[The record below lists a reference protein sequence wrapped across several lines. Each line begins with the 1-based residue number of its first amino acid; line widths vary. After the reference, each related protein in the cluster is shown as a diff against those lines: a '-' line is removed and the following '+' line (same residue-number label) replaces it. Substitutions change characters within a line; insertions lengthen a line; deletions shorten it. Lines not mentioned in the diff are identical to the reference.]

1 MSGRR
6 AGSRGGHEVAL
17 RRFETGRGV
26 GERQVDPVDGNMSI
40 MARWARAPTAEP
52 LEPGSEVATVEHGHR
67 HPDERGALRHALHAH
82 AIKLAVADSGCL
94 GVVSARILRRRG
106 AEPARLRRGLV
117 VTSPALSFDRHAPI
131 VRLVRI
137 VLSLTLM
144 GAPVGLAACGDGG
157 QAGGS
162 GEDRPQ
168 VVVTT
173 SILGDI
179 VSEVVGAQAE
189 VEVVMP
195 LGTDPHEF
203 QTSARQVEDMTEADL
218 LVINGAGFEEGMLD
232 VIETAAESGTPVF
245 AFADHVDL
253 LPWTGQ
259 HEEDGP
265 PVDGDHGAASGEEYE
280 DAGHDPHIWTD
291 PARMITALEAF
302 GERAA
307 DLVGVDPQAV
317 ASQTA
322 DYVARLEALDAE
334 IEHTLAS
341 VPADRRT
348 LVTNHEV
355 FHYFAT
361 RLVVSDGMT
370 APTISNP

>member
-1 MSGRR
+1 M
-6 AGSRGGHEVAL
+6 
-17 RRFETGRGV
+17 
-26 GERQVDPVDGNMSI
+26 
-40 MARWARAPTAEP
+40 
-52 LEPGSEVATVEHGHR
+52 
-67 HPDERGALRHALHAH
+67 GAL
-82 AIKLAVADSGCL
+82 
-94 GVVSARILRRRG
+94 
-106 AEPARLRRGLV
+106 
-117 VTSPALSFDRHAPI
+117 
-131 VRLVRI
+131 
-137 VLSLTLM
+137 
-144 GAPVGLAACGDGG
+144 VGLAACGDGG

-162 GEDRPQ
+162 GDDRPQ

-179 VSEVVGAQAE
+179 VSEVVGAQGE

-203 QTSARQVEDMTEADL
+203 QTSARQVEAMTEAEL

-265 PVDGDHGAASGEEYE
+265 PVDGDHRAGSGEGYE

-361 RLVVSDGMT
+361 RYGFEIVGAVIPSLTTNAEASAADLAMLADVVRAEGVPAIFAETTRSTQLADTLAQAAGGDVEVVELFTESLGGPGSGAETYTEMMRANARLVTD
-370 APTISNP
+370 ALR